1 LAALVACDGVLPAAR
16 HIARLKRAARS
27 GSFLARLVQWIA
39 AHKIS
44 HFTFLFQL
52 GKCETL

>member
-1 LAALVACDGVLPAAR
+1 LAALAACGGVLPAAR